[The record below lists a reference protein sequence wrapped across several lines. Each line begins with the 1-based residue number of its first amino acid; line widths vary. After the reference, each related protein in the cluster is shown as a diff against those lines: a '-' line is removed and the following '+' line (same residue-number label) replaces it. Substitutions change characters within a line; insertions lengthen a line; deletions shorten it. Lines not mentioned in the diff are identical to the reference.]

1 MNCSHFPATNEAKS
15 LGLRVRSSG
24 PQKNVKNSAEMLLAD
39 KHLHSG
45 VYYNHKTLPRKS
57 AQHFPIFRLKASTK
71 HVTCI
76 GGFRRRL
83 RN

>member
-1 MNCSHFPATNEAKS
+1 
-15 LGLRVRSSG
+15 
-24 PQKNVKNSAEMLLAD
+24 MLLAD
-39 KHLHSG
+39 KHLHAG

-76 GGFRRRL
+76 GGFLRRL